1 MDISVIIPAY
11 NEEKR
16 IAFTLEKSID
26 FLQQRSWQYELL
38 PVDDGSRDATVE
50 RIAEVAREFPQVR
63 CVLNGQN
70 RGKGYSI
77 RHGLQEAQGNFI
89 GFMDADYKTD
99 IAALDQAMELL
110 ESGAC
115 GVIGDRTLGKSEIAR
130 ERKRYREMGSI
141 VFRRGLQML
150 MGLRGYDDTQCG
162 FKFFRAEVMRDLFNR
177 QKVEGYMFDVEIL
190 LLASKLGYALERIP
204 VKWRFDPDSRF
215 NPVTGMIRNL
225 GELARIRWEHRG
237 GF

>member
-77 RHGLQEAQGNFI
+77 RHGLEEAQGNFI

-99 IAALDQAMELL
+99 IAALDHAMELL

-162 FKFFRAEVMRDLFNR
+162 FKFFRAEVMRDLLVG
-177 QKVEGYMFDVEIL
+177 KK
-190 LLASKLGYALERIP
+190 SKGIC
-204 VKWRFDPDSRF
+204 S
-215 NPVTGMIRNL
+215 T
-225 GELARIRWEHRG
+225 
-237 GF
+237 

>member
-77 RHGLQEAQGNFI
+77 RHGF
-89 GFMDADYKTD
+89 
-99 IAALDQAMELL
+99 
-110 ESGAC
+110 
-115 GVIGDRTLGKSEIAR
+115 
-130 ERKRYREMGSI
+130 
-141 VFRRGLQML
+141 
-150 MGLRGYDDTQCG
+150 
-162 FKFFRAEVMRDLFNR
+162 
-177 QKVEGYMFDVEIL
+177 
-190 LLASKLGYALERIP
+190 
-204 VKWRFDPDSRF
+204 
-215 NPVTGMIRNL
+215 
-225 GELARIRWEHRG
+225 
-237 GF
+237 